1 MIDFLGFFI
10 LISGLIIGLGSV
22 IVIDIHGFLGK
33 NSSYWTQAT
42 TRTHKVTKPLIW
54 LGTFLLVFGEIIVF
68 RNNLNSIIPTTL
80 FVISFVLI
88 LNGIFLSFKVSPF
101 MLEREKQGKD
111 SELLPKYWQN
121 KIMVSL
127 IFSDFG
133 WWATIALI
141 SYYIATK

>member
-10 LISGLIIGLGSV
+10 LISGLIIGLGAV

-54 LGTFLLVFGEIIVF
+54 IGIFLLVFGEIIVF

-111 SELLPKYWQN
+111 SELLPKSWQN

-133 WWATIALI
+133 WWATVALI